1 MFKQGE
7 IYYFNLEPSRG
18 VEEKKTRPCVIVSN
32 DNYNRI
38 FNTVMVLP
46 ISSSSKYLNE
56 EKYQVSP
63 LFKSIVGNKIRG
75 TILLQHLRTIDPSVS
90 VSGPL
95 QETLS
100 LEMIESLQQSL
111 KHFF

>member
-32 DNYNRI
+32 DNYNKT

-46 ISSSSKYLNE
+46 ITSAKKYVE
-56 EKYQVSP
+56 QEKYRVSP
-63 LFKSIVGNKIRG
+63 LFKFFSGSKISG
-75 TILLQHLRTIDPSVS
+75 TILLQHLRTIDPNVR
-90 VSGPL
+90 VSGPIQDYL
-95 QETLS
+95 PQEI
-100 LEMIESLQQSL
+100 IEELRTYL
-111 KHFF
+111 KQFF